1 MVGNDVIGETRPP
14 PPHMLLY
21 QILWL

>member
-1 MVGNDVIGETRPP
+1 MVGNDVIGETPP